1 MKKQNR
7 PAWITSIAALILL
20 LVALGLLQYLLIRQ
34 SFIITWQN
42 MIGILYEK
50 SPQLCEETVPYL
62 FERDM
67 FWNTA
72 QQGEDAII
80 ALGYTKKGVSYLFQ
94 NSGLGYV
101 YLGTFIVQAALA
113 LLLFYL
119 LIRLRKKQAAQ
130 EELLAQ
136 DIRDAIT
143 QWAGLKAEDYPFLDP
158 GLIHEMS
165 DALGLLHAKEQFLQK
180 KNRDTQMFIENISHQ
195 IKTPLSCISISLDL
209 VLEEAKQAQKKRI
222 LECFGY
228 LGNVEM
234 LLKRLLDIGRLEAG
248 KIIMRKEPFEME
260 QLLEECKS
268 TLPDAEQRIF
278 LSIEGGA
285 YQKRPYYGDFEW
297 LKEAFLN
304 ILKNC
309 LEHDNSSEPISVT
322 ISQNAEG
329 IKITVRDHGPGIMP
343 EDLPFI
349 FDRFYIPKNAKKSH
363 SGIGLNLAKLI
374 IDRHFG
380 VFHVKNHDK
389 CGAIFTIVLPVF
401 ALKHEK
407 L

>member
-20 LVALGLLQYLLIRQ
+20 LVALGLLPYLLIRQ

-143 QWAGLKAEDYPFLDP
+143 QWAGLKAEDYPFLEP

-180 KNRDTQMFIENISHQ
+180 K
-195 IKTPLSCISISLDL
+195 K
-209 VLEEAKQAQKKRI
+209 
-222 LECFGY
+222 
-228 LGNVEM
+228 
-234 LLKRLLDIGRLEAG
+234 IGRA
-248 KIIMRKEPFEME
+248 
-260 QLLEECKS
+260 
-268 TLPDAEQRIF
+268 
-278 LSIEGGA
+278 
-285 YQKRPYYGDFEW
+285 
-297 LKEAFLN
+297 
-304 ILKNC
+304 
-309 LEHDNSSEPISVT
+309 
-322 ISQNAEG
+322 
-329 IKITVRDHGPGIMP
+329 
-343 EDLPFI
+343 
-349 FDRFYIPKNAKKSH
+349 
-363 SGIGLNLAKLI
+363 
-374 IDRHFG
+374 
-380 VFHVKNHDK
+380 HV
-389 CGAIFTIVLPVF
+389 
-401 ALKHEK
+401 
-407 L
+407 

>member
-20 LVALGLLQYLLIRQ
+20 LVALGLLPYLLIRQ

-285 YQKRPYYGDFEW
+285 
-297 LKEAFLN
+297 
-304 ILKNC
+304 
-309 LEHDNSSEPISVT
+309 
-322 ISQNAEG
+322 
-329 IKITVRDHGPGIMP
+329 
-343 EDLPFI
+343 
-349 FDRFYIPKNAKKSH
+349 
-363 SGIGLNLAKLI
+363 
-374 IDRHFG
+374 
-380 VFHVKNHDK
+380 
-389 CGAIFTIVLPVF
+389 
-401 ALKHEK
+401 
-407 L
+407 